1 MRYQPKSY
9 SPKTST
15 QLQGYDATVM
25 FGVVEDVQDPEQ
37 LNRVRIR
44 LPLHGS
50 PTDTPTS
57 SLPWSKILAPGMGVG
72 PQQGTTGGQA
82 GLSVNKGATVMTL
95 VNHDNHEDMTILGAV
110 PTNAAGKGIVGAS
123 AAGQSSMAL
132 GGLGGGSTGGRFEPA
147 TDASKAVLNQAPPAF
162 PQTKGKYPDT
172 HVNVSKSGIRSVLHD
187 VPGEAYQATV
197 HPTGTFT
204 EMQADGNY
212 VTYTTKDRK
221 EAVDGQ
227 YTLFSEKDMVIA
239 TNGNLQIK
247 VKGNILIETESSKIE
262 AIRGFSESYVG
273 IYDRTYVNQNHEI
286 VVKGKAAVYADSINQ
301 FAGKIDLN
309 NPGDA
314 GAASVEKGKVQNQ
327 DQIRSNISRGE
338 FVKKIS

>member
-1 MRYQPKSY
+1 MRYQPKSHT
-9 SPKTST
+9 PKSTT

-25 FGVVEDVQDPEQ
+25 FGIVEDIQDPEQ

-44 LPLHGS
+44 LPHHGS
-50 PTDTPTS
+50 KTDTPTS
-57 SLPWSKILAPGMGVG
+57 ALPWSKILSPGMGVG

-82 GLSVNKGATVMTL
+82 GLSVNQGATVMTL

-110 PTNAAGKGIVGAS
+110 PTNAAGKNILGAS

-132 GGLGGGSTGGRFEPA
+132 GGIKGGSTGGKFEAA

-172 HVNVSKSGIRSVLHD
+172 HINVSKSGIRSVLHD

-227 YTLFSEKDMVIA
+227 YTLFSEKNMVIA
-239 TNGNLQIK
+239 TNGDLQIK
-247 VKGNILIETESSKIE
+247 VKGNVLFEVEGKKAEYVALDNKAIVGGNIYQQADGQVQFFAGDSGGIEAKKKLVLTGVEKVDINNPDRISKTKAFNPAKTDEIKSKI
-262 AIRGFSESYVG
+262 
-273 IYDRTYVNQNHEI
+273 Q
-286 VVKGKAAVYADSINQ
+286 KGEWA
-301 FAGKIDLN
+301 
-309 NPGDA
+309 P
-314 GAASVEKGKVQNQ
+314 
-327 DQIRSNISRGE
+327 
-338 FVKKIS
+338 

>member
-9 SPKTST
+9 SPKSST

-44 LPLHGS
+44 LPHHGS
-50 PTDTPTS
+50 KTDTPTNM
-57 SLPWSKILAPGMGVG
+57 LPWSKILSPGMGVG

-82 GLSVNKGATVMTL
+82 GLSVNNGATVMAL

-110 PTNAAGKGIVGAS
+110 PTNATGKNIIGAS

-132 GGLGGGSTGGRFEPA
+132 GGLSGGSTGGKFEAA
-147 TDASKAVLNQAPPAF
+147 TDASKEILNKAPPSF

-197 HPTGTFT
+197 HPTGTFN
-204 EMQADGNY
+204 EIQADGNY

-221 EAVDGQ
+221 EAVDGE
-227 YTLFSEKDMVIA
+227 YTLGAQKNMAITTYQD
-239 TNGNLQIK
+239 LQIRVK
-247 VKGNILIETESSKIE
+247 ETFKIYAKNFEIVIDENMDTKVDGEQKNTVKGNITTSSK
-262 AIRGFSESYVG
+262 
-273 IYDRTYVNQNHEI
+273 
-286 VVKGKAAVYADSINQ
+286 AVHTIIGTSKVDIN
-301 FAGKIDLN
+301 
-309 NPGDA
+309 P
-314 GAASVEKGKVQNQ
+314 
-327 DQIRSNISRGE
+327 
-338 FVKKIS
+338 